1 MINAPTALINF
12 YEVQSPIATLIGAR
26 VAAKHKF
33 GTGNADAWPKPSKA
47 LVLSPS
53 GGNPDLYTARQ
64 GQRFEARCYGERV
77 REAMKVYDA
86 VIDVTRDFQR
96 TVVETQ
102 GGRALIYFIVADSG
116 PDALFDIELELDYI
130 QVFLRAAVAEEA
142 VP

>member
-1 MINAPTALINF
+1 MIDAPTALINY
-12 YEVQSPIATLIGAR
+12 YEEQATVASLIGSR
-26 VAAKHKF
+26 IAAKHKF

-53 GGNPDLYTARQ
+53 GGNPDLYIAQQ

-77 REAMKVYDA
+77 REAMKVYDT
-86 VIDVTRDFQR
+86 VIEATRAFQR
-96 TVVETQ
+96 TVVETI

-130 QVFLRAAVAEEA
+130 QVFLRASVAEEA